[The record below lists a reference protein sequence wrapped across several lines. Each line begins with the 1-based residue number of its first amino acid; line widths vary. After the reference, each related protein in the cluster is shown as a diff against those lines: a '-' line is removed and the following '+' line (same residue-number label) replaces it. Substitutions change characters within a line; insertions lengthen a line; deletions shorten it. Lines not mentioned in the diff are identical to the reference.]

1 MEVRSIKR
9 TISGAIRIARA
20 MTQRMKAAIYARV
33 STEDQNLDSQLQ
45 SCRDW
50 CSRMKLEA
58 VEYLEKASGAS
69 VSRQTLDRLMADV
82 RRGRVKVVVC
92 FKLDRLGRSLVHLA
106 QMIGEFDAYGTALVC
121 PSQGIDTRA
130 DNPAGRLQMHVLM
143 AVAEFE
149 RSLIRERTRAGL
161 ASARA
166 RGARLG
172 RPRGSNLNLPVDECR
187 AALALGMSLRAFAR
201 AKGLSASSL
210 RRALAA

>member
-1 MEVRSIKR
+1 
-9 TISGAIRIARA
+9 
-20 MTQRMKAAIYARV
+20 MKAAIYARV

-45 SCRDW
+45 NCREW
-50 CSRMKLEA
+50 CARMNLEP
-58 VEYLEKASGAS
+58 VEYLDKASGVKAS
-69 VSRQTLDRLMADV
+69 RHALDQLMTDV

-106 QMIGEFDAYGTALVC
+106 QMIGEFDDHGTALVC
-121 PSQGIDTRA
+121 PSQGIDTRG

-166 RGARLG
+166 RGVKLG
-172 RPRGSNLNLPVDECR
+172 RPRTSNRDLPVDQCR
-187 AALALGMSLRAFAR
+187 AALAAGVSLRAFAR
-201 AKGLSASSL
+201 NAVSATSL
-210 RRALAA
+210 RRALSA

>member
-1 MEVRSIKR
+1 
-9 TISGAIRIARA
+9 
-20 MTQRMKAAIYARV
+20 MKAAIYARV

-50 CSRMKLEA
+50 CARMRLEPE
-58 VEYLEKASGAS
+58 EYLDKTSGAA
-69 VSRQTLDRLMADV
+69 VSRQSLDRLMKDV

-106 QMIGEFDAYGTALVC
+106 QMIGEFDVHGTALVC
-121 PSQGIDTRA
+121 PSQGIDTLA

-166 RGARLG
+166 RGTKLG
-172 RPRGSNLNLPVDECR
+172 RPQGSRLDLPVEECR
-187 AALALGMSLRAFAR
+187 KAIAAGTSLRAFAKL
-201 AKGLSASSL
+201 KGISASSL